1 MDGQNRVT
9 ATTAVDYLFK
19 KLRPFEDDDGNIWLI
34 PELMECYMKK
44 ERESGHAWF
53 SMPSHISEG
62 KVAEYN
68 EKIQT
73 GNRVRILFG
82 LNDENVN
89 NDIAYSADVL
99 ELHTSKRFVPCPEKD
114 GEIPEFVGETNKT
127 WVKMRGLKEERDI
140 RADMLII
147 TSNGES
153 LKDRICH
160 SQCHFAYVSLK

>member
-1 MDGQNRVT
+1 MGVQNHGT
-9 ATTAVDYLFK
+9 ATAADYLFK

-62 KVAEYN
+62 KVRKYN
-68 EKIQT
+68 RKIQS

-89 NDIAYSADVL
+89 NDIGYSADVL
-99 ELHTSKRFVPCPEKD
+99 EVYTSKRFVQCPEKNY
-114 GEIPEFVGETNKT
+114 EIPEFRGETNKT
-127 WVKMRGLKEERDI
+127 WIKIRRLKEERSI
-140 RADMLII
+140 RADMLKI
-147 TSNGES
+147 TSNGAS

-160 SQCHFAYVSLK
+160 SQCHFAYVSLE